1 MKYKTFS
8 DYAKGYSHVKN
19 NTECEDFAASYSSP
33 DGSYHICVICDGHSD
48 RNCFRSAKGA
58 RFGCESAVEVL
69 RRFFEL
75 YLEQGEEERQFTF
88 AVEDRLKRS
97 IKQCWDQKVMEDIRE
112 FPLMPEELE
121 TLSERVRGIYKAGQ
135 GLQNIYGAT
144 FLTAALCGELFLV
157 MQIGD
162 GVLLCIDSD
171 GTYYEPLAED
181 PKSETGSP
189 ASLCDTDLFTRSE
202 AFRSLGTSRLPQA
215 VVVSSDGVGD
225 CMDASAFKETVRDL
239 FRKLEEFEEKDEA
252 RQEEGG
258 LTLSQRAYLE
268 RCLAYWADQGHGAED
283 DCSMAGIYDR
293 EHKIPD
299 VHIPLEEVN
308 RQWKE
313 FTAERERIVQDYE
326 RKKKDLLNSMDRNMR
341 EVARIGQKEYK
352 AWIELREKIED
363 QRQILQNI
371 LKNEKEKIAYID
383 EKLKSCQEYFQR
395 AGSQAP
401 SEVLPV
407 RFETVDERYLREDQ
421 QLVDVK
427 AAQKALFDRKAAEK
441 EALQKYEQARE
452 IRASAGCRYRMAQR
466 EGNVEF
472 YKVGKELLDNKE
484 MQLIAEQNLRAAK
497 EALQE
502 AKKCFQE
509 TFVRARK
516 NDD

>member
-202 AFRSLGTSRLPQA
+202 AWHVPASSGSCRL
-215 VVVSSDGVGD
+215 VGW
-225 CMDASAFKETVRDL
+225 CR
-239 FRKLEEFEEKDEA
+239 
-252 RQEEGG
+252 G
-258 LTLSQRAYLE
+258 LY
-268 RCLAYWADQGHGAED
+268 
-283 DCSMAGIYDR
+283 
-293 EHKIPD
+293 
-299 VHIPLEEVN
+299 
-308 RQWKE
+308 
-313 FTAERERIVQDYE
+313 
-326 RKKKDLLNSMDRNMR
+326 
-341 EVARIGQKEYK
+341 
-352 AWIELREKIED
+352 
-363 QRQILQNI
+363 
-371 LKNEKEKIAYID
+371 
-383 EKLKSCQEYFQR
+383 
-395 AGSQAP
+395 
-401 SEVLPV
+401 
-407 RFETVDERYLREDQ
+407 
-421 QLVDVK
+421 
-427 AAQKALFDRKAAEK
+427 
-441 EALQKYEQARE
+441 
-452 IRASAGCRYRMAQR
+452 GC
-466 EGNVEF
+466 VC
-472 YKVGKELLDNKE
+472 V
-484 MQLIAEQNLRAAK
+484 
-497 EALQE
+497 
-502 AKKCFQE
+502 
-509 TFVRARK
+509 
-516 NDD
+516 